1 LVKRL
6 KLHHLGNAVPLTPRS
21 PDEQVDLFY
30 RFSTDPKGLGLSV
43 EQMQQL
49 IHPAE
54 WLELYHKWE
63 RSRGPTG
70 VPRGPGPAEGRTIVE
85 EEVPQAASGG
95 LIADVGKLEK
105 GDMGLLMDTNNDL
118 KRAVTLDV
126 ARRFGGVSLRAIQDA
141 AKNDKLLTEGTRLN
155 RRVLV
160 ESLLKYFPPEK

>member
-1 LVKRL
+1 MLF
-6 KLHHLGNAVPLTPRS
+6 RS
-21 PDEQVDLFY
+21 
-30 RFSTDPKGLGLSV
+30 
-43 EQMQQL
+43 
-49 IHPAE
+49 
-54 WLELYHKWE
+54 
-63 RSRGPTG
+63 
-70 VPRGPGPAEGRTIVE
+70 GRTIVE